1 MKNMNQFL
9 IEGKLSTDNV
19 EKIKAIVEEGNVKMK
34 EISKDEF
41 VQTFSKDEKERREQL
56 EEEIGNIVRNE
67 VNKIAQEFMEE
78 HAISYKKEGEEIPSY
93 FRIEL
98 GSEYDDQSYYPV
110 ISDVQFFDE
119 EKDFTVDIEVEE
131 DRGWDIEELSAGE
144 ALASRFAEK
153 LSVLEVEKYLVD
165 EIIKIKKGS

>member
-1 MKNMNQFL
+1 MNQFV
-9 IEGKLSTDNV
+9 IEGKLSTKSL
-19 EKIKAIVEEGNVKMK
+19 EKIKVILEEENVNIK
-34 EISKDEF
+34 EVSKDE
-41 VQTFSKDEKERREQL
+41 VIQTFSKDEKERRDQL
-56 EEEIGNIVRNE
+56 EEEIGNIVINE
-67 VNKIAQEFMEE
+67 VNKIAQEFMED

-98 GSEYDDQSYYPV
+98 GSEYDDQNYYPV
-110 ISDVQFFDE
+110 INDVQFFDE
-119 EKDFTVDIEVEE
+119 EKDFIADIEVEE

-153 LSVLEVEKYLVD
+153 VSVLEVEKYLVD